1 MWRPRRRAGVRGQQ
15 GMFQS
20 VLNFSSV
27 GGDSAGDL
35 EILPM
40 LKPLSEALGL
50 APGTRSAAVRQL
62 LRRPIA
68 TLKDLRGVSLRRL
81 GQQMARRNDLAFTV
95 GLQQAESRGDISTTS
110 ADPRVP
116 PTIEYHYL
124 STESDR
130 VRMRQAVR
138 TAVAVLQT
146 KAFSSF
152 FDELTELPKNRCGR
166 RPGPGRLDAGS
177 PGTAIHA
184 CGSCPM
190 GPADD
195 PDAVVD
201 QYGRVH
207 GVTGL
212 RVADTSILPF
222 APSRGPAATAVMIGE
237 RIADFIRAEAA
248 PQAEAQP
255 ETTWSR
261 PPSLAE

>member
-1 MWRPRRRAGVRGQQ
+1 
-15 GMFQS
+15 MFQS

-152 FDELTELPKNRCGR
+152 FDELTELPKTVVEEDQA
-166 RPGPGRLDAGS
+166 LDAWML
-177 PGTAIHA
+177 AHLA
-184 CGSCPM
+184 
-190 GPADD
+190 
-195 PDAVVD
+195 
-201 QYGRVH
+201 R
-207 GVTGL
+207 
-212 RVADTSILPF
+212 
-222 APSRGPAATAVMIGE
+222 PSMPAAAARWARPTTRTPWSTSTAGC
-237 RIADFIRAEAA
+237 
-248 PQAEAQP
+248 
-255 ETTWSR
+255 TG
-261 PPSLAE
+261 